1 MKTYYV
7 FATDIALACLQKC
20 YILGLVGMTQIVK
33 KINKTCNFLGCDK
46 CSGENYCKER
56 R

>member
-7 FATDIALACLQKC
+7 FATDIALACLQQS

-33 KINKTCNFLGCDK
+33 
-46 CSGENYCKER
+46 
-56 R
+56 